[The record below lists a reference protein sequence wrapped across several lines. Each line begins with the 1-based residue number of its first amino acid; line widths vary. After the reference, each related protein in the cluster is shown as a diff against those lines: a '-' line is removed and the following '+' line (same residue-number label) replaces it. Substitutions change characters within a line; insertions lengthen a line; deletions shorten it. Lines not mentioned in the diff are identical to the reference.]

1 MFEAALEG
9 LVSLLTPTHM
19 GLIILGVCIGT
30 LFAVLPGIG
39 ALAALALTLPFTFT
53 FSPHM
58 AIALLLGICT
68 VSNTGNTF
76 SSVLLSVPGGA
87 GSQATILDGYPMARK
102 GEASRALSAAFVVS
116 LMGAFVG
123 AAFLVISLPILRPVV
138 LALGSPELFMLCLWG
153 VLMVGALSRGAP
165 LKGIAAGMFGLLIAS
180 IGMDTKSGTPR
191 FLFGQIYLWEGISLV
206 IVGLGFF
213 ALPEMISLAV
223 RRTSIAERMSLGGG
237 FMQGIKDAFRHW
249 WLMVRS
255 SIVGIIVGVIPGLGS
270 SVADWFA
277 YSFAVQTE
285 KHPENFGKGDIRGV
299 IAPESSNNAKEGGGL
314 IPTLAF
320 GIPGSTSM
328 ALLLIV
334 FYVVGIKPGPEMLT
348 TQLALTFSMV
358 WTLVIANIFAAAICL
373 ILIKPLAKICFLPFY
388 TIVPVV
394 IGLAFIS
401 AFSATNLWE
410 DMVLLMLF
418 GGMGF
423 IMRELRWPRPP
434 MVIGIVLGQR
444 VEKYLW
450 FCVSTFG
457 TFGWLLRPGVIIVFV
472 LILLTVI
479 YPIYQGRR
487 PRREK
492 ITGRQS

>member
-1 MFEAALEG
+1 
-9 LVSLLTPTHM
+9 
-19 GLIILGVCIGT
+19 
-30 LFAVLPGIG
+30 
-39 ALAALALTLPFTFT
+39 
-53 FSPHM
+53 
-58 AIALLLGICT
+58 
-68 VSNTGNTF
+68 
-76 SSVLLSVPGGA
+76 
-87 GSQATILDGYPMARK
+87 
-102 GEASRALSAAFVVS
+102 
-116 LMGAFVG
+116 
-123 AAFLVISLPILRPVV
+123 
-138 LALGSPELFMLCLWG
+138 
-153 VLMVGALSRGAP
+153 
-165 LKGIAAGMFGLLIAS
+165 
-180 IGMDTKSGTPR
+180 
-191 FLFGQIYLWEGISLV
+191 
-206 IVGLGFF
+206 
-213 ALPEMISLAV
+213 
-223 RRTSIAERMSLGGG
+223 
-237 FMQGIKDAFRHW
+237 
-249 WLMVRS
+249 
-255 SIVGIIVGVIPGLGS
+255 
-270 SVADWFA
+270 
-277 YSFAVQTE
+277 
-285 KHPENFGKGDIRGV
+285 
-299 IAPESSNNAKEGGGL
+299 
-314 IPTLAF
+314 
-320 GIPGSTSM
+320 M